1 MTDPTPDATRP
12 GFTPDYVHKANETKL
27 LAEARK
33 ADAESAELAARLRY
47 VAVEAANIEMDWAKK
62 QEIERDRLAGDD
74 FHRIYR
80 FTTDVNDKA
89 VAACINTLTRWDRID
104 PGCEVTIIFTSPG
117 GSVVDG
123 LALFDFLMELREKG
137 HSITGVTRGYA
148 ASMAGILLQ
157 ACDKR
162 VIGKESWVLIHE
174 ISGGMMG
181 SFGEL
186 EDRLKWLE
194 KVQSRILD
202 IFAQRSG
209 GKKTREEFEA
219 AWHRTDFWLSS
230 DEALAWGVVDE
241 VA

>member
-1 MTDPTPDATRP
+1 
-12 GFTPDYVHKANETKL
+12 
-27 LAEARK
+27 
-33 ADAESAELAARLRY
+33 
-47 VAVEAANIEMDWAKK
+47 VAS
-62 QEIERDRLAGDD
+62 
-74 FHRIYR
+74 
-80 FTTDVNDKA
+80 
-89 VAACINTLTRWDRID
+89 CITTLTRWSRID
-104 PGCEVTIIFTSPG
+104 PGCAVTIIFTSPG

-137 HSITGVTRGYA
+137 HYITAITRGYA

-157 ACDKR
+157 AADKR

-186 EDRLKWLE
+186 EDRLKWIE

-202 IFAQRSG
+202 IFTARSE
-209 GKKTREEFEA
+209 GKKTRDEFEA
-219 AWHRTDFWLSS
+219 AWHRTDFWLDS
-230 DEALAWGVVDE
+230 DSALAWGVVDE